1 MDAPATNGPVAEGTL
16 PTDTSAAAEML
27 SDSEVVWQVDI
38 GGGLVPFA
46 VAANDVPEV
55 TIYGDGRIFVAEELE
70 TPPWTVPPPV
80 EVLLGSVPPEQLR
93 AFLDDAAA
101 SEVIDE
107 SVNYGTPRVADLGG
121 TTVRLRSAAGPA
133 EVSVHGLGY
142 DARGDLGTSEIEARN
157 TLETLI
163 ERSRRLGDR
172 PTPWVPDRVEVTDL
186 PGTHEFGTTPE
197 GTTPWPGPRFVE
209 VFGTVKPNDTVAG
222 SRCAEIAGVH
232 AAEVFSAARV
242 SGMPFV
248 DDQGAELQVVV
259 RALLPGEVA
268 CDGP

>member
-1 MDAPATNGPVAEGTL
+1 
-16 PTDTSAAAEML
+16 ML

-101 SEVIDE
+101 SEMIDE
-107 SVNYGTPRVADLGG
+107 SVNYGTPRAALGG
-121 TTVRLRSAAGPA
+121 TTVRLRSAWLARPRSAYMAWGTT
-133 EVSVHGLGY
+133 
-142 DARGDLGTSEIEARN
+142 RGDLGTSEIEARN

-163 ERSRRLGDR
+163 ERSRSVG
-172 PTPWVPDRVEVTDL
+172 
-186 PGTHEFGTTPE
+186 
-197 GTTPWPGPRFVE
+197 
-209 VFGTVKPNDTVAG
+209 
-222 SRCAEIAGVH
+222 
-232 AAEVFSAARV
+232 
-242 SGMPFV
+242 
-248 DDQGAELQVVV
+248 
-259 RALLPGEVA
+259 
-268 CDGP
+268 